1 MRRSL
6 KYIIPTGIILL
17 LAVGYVFF
25 RSSNTTVALNGAKE
39 TIIQYAESY
48 IEEGAKAFYKG
59 KDIGAA
65 RITSST
71 VDTTKI
77 GEYEVEYEYKW
88 LFLTKKDKRI
98 VKVVDTV
105 APEIVLTGGEKIKL
119 KVNDTFNEGFEVKD
133 NYDGSLVDKVS
144 VNGTVDTTKEGTY
157 TLLYSVADSS
167 GNKAE
172 VIRTVEVYKPIV
184 APSTP
189 KAPSIPSN
197 TSKPSNPGL
206 EPGVVY
212 FTFDDGPNSK
222 YTAAVLDILKAEG
235 IKATFFVTGRGP
247 DSLIK
252 RASDEGHTIG
262 LHTYTHEYENI
273 YASPENFYKDLN
285 KISERVERIT
295 GKKSKIIRFA
305 GGSSNNISAN
315 YNKGIMTFLSKDV
328 VNKGY
333 KYFDWNVS
341 SQDAFANAT
350 AKSVYE
356 ATVKSLKTNGRS
368 MVLMHDTHQYTVDAL
383 KDVIKYAK
391 KNGYTFRAITE
402 STIPVTHSISN

>member
-1 MRRSL
+1 MKRSL
-6 KYIIPTGIILL
+6 KFIIPIGVILL
-17 LAVGYVFF
+17 FAVGYVFF
-25 RSSNTTVALNGAKE
+25 RSSNTTIALNGPKE
-39 TIIQYAESY
+39 TVIEYSEAY
-48 IEEGAKAFYKG
+48 NEEGAKAFYKG
-59 KDIGAA
+59 KDIGKAT
-65 RITSST
+65 IISST
-71 VDTTKI
+71 VDTTKL

-88 LFLTKKDKRI
+88 LFISKKTKRT

-105 APEIVLTGGEKIKL
+105 APEIALTGGEKIKL
-119 KVNDTFNEGFEVKD
+119 KVNDKFNEAFDAKD

-144 VNGTVDTTKEGTY
+144 VNGTVDTTKEGIY
-157 TLLYSVADSS
+157 TLLYSVVDSS
-167 GNKAE
+167 GNRAE
-172 VIRTVEVYKPIV
+172 ASRTVEVYKPV
-184 APSTP
+184 VPTVPNTP
-189 KAPSIPSN
+189 
-197 TSKPSNPGL
+197 SKPSNPSKPTNQGL

-212 FTFDDGPNSK
+212 LTFDDGPNSNH
-222 YTAAVLDILKAEG
+222 TAAVLDILKAEG

-305 GGSSNNISAN
+305 GGSSNSISAN

-333 KYFDWNVS
+333 KYYDWNVS
-341 SQDAFANAT
+341 SQDASANAT

-356 ATVKSLKTNGRS
+356 ATINGLKTNGRS
-368 MVLMHDTHQYTVDAL
+368 VVLMHDTHQYTVDAL

-391 KNGYTFRAITE
+391 KNGYTFRAITD
-402 STIPVTHSISN
+402 STIPLTHSISN